1 MTRKLSK
8 EKPKNKKRSNYT
20 LESNDKVSVKF
31 EQGDMKK
38 PIVTGSVWNKSVK
51 PPDTN
56 SSKKTSKKITKKFKI
71 TKTKPVKKLT
81 NKTKTNK
88 TSKNKN

>member
-1 MTRKLSK
+1 MSK

-20 LESNDKVSVKF
+20 PETNDKVFVKF

-38 PIVTGSVWNKSVK
+38 PIVTGSVWNKSDK
-51 PPDTN
+51 PPDIN
-56 SSKKTSKKITKKFKI
+56 SSKKTSKKIIKKFKI
-71 TKTKPVKKLT
+71 TKTKPVKKST

-88 TSKNKN
+88 ISKNKN